1 MSRNWLPIIGL
12 GYHLNVFMVIR
23 TWIFRITLLSAGI
36 RKMKMKAKWLPIA
49 AAVTAALASQ
59 AAFAVD
65 FHGYFRSGVGVSG
78 DGDMVKYNVNK
89 VGRLGNENDTYGEVQ
104 LGQEVFNKD
113 GKTFYVD
120 SMFAMASNGSNDWEG
135 TGTVCNFDA
144 KQCSGDSD
152 FALRQFNVQA
162 KGLLGFAPEATLWAG
177 KRYYQRHDIHIS
189 DFYYWNISGAGA
201 GAGIE
206 GIQAGPGK
214 ISFAWIR
221 NDRSAKDVFGE
232 YTNTGTSAAPNYVK
246 NEDLNVNTLDLRYAG
261 IPLWSEASLEV
272 GAMYALVNE
281 TEAQKPLKN
290 NNMKDG
296 VMLTAELTQGILGGF
311 NKTVLQYGTE
321 GYSKTMAFYG
331 DGSWYG
337 AEAKDGADGFR
348 IINWGVV
355 PMGNNFEMGHQL
367 VYGVGNEMWDGND
380 KVEAMSAVVRPMYK
394 WDDFNKTIFEGGY
407 FKDKTKSTNGT
418 SVDDSGYKL
427 TLAQAWSAGSSFWA
441 RPEIRVFA
449 SYLANDEDQ
458 KVFESGTSKDTYQVG
473 VQAEAW
479 W

>member
-1 MSRNWLPIIGL
+1 
-12 GYHLNVFMVIR
+12 
-23 TWIFRITLLSAGI
+23 
-36 RKMKMKAKWLPIA
+36 MKAKWLPIA

-120 SMFAMASNGSNDWEG
+120 SMFAMTSNGSNDWEG

-144 KQCSGDSD
+144 KQCNGDSE

-177 KRYYQRHDIHIS
+177 KRFYQRHDIHIS
-189 DFYYWNISGAGA
+189 DFYYWNISGA

-221 NDRSAKDVFGE
+221 NDRSSTDVFGK
-232 YTNTGTSAAPNYVK
+232 TGINGDQPNLADSV
-246 NEDLNVNTLDLRYAG
+246 NVNTLDLRYAG
-261 IPLWSEASLEV
+261 IPLWQDGSLEV

-281 TEAQKPLKN
+281 TDAQKQLKN

-296 VMLTAELTQGILGGF
+296 VMLTAELTQVCWAASTRPYCSTVLKDTPRPWPTTVTALGMVPKP
-311 NKTVLQYGTE
+311 KTVPMVIASST
-321 GYSKTMAFYG
+321 
-331 DGSWYG
+331 
-337 AEAKDGADGFR
+337 
-348 IINWGVV
+348 GV
-355 PMGNNFEMGHQL
+355 
-367 VYGVGNEMWDGND
+367 
-380 KVEAMSAVVRPMYK
+380 
-394 WDDFNKTIFEGGY
+394 
-407 FKDKTKSTNGT
+407 
-418 SVDDSGYKL
+418 
-427 TLAQAWSAGSSFWA
+427 
-441 RPEIRVFA
+441 
-449 SYLANDEDQ
+449 
-458 KVFESGTSKDTYQVG
+458 
-473 VQAEAW
+473 
-479 W
+479 